1 MIKLVPQWAHQYT
14 EFWDS
19 IRRRNLWFIQL
30 RYGAFVML
38 SGFILFSYFL
48 LDVKYS
54 DTQLIACFTV
64 SISIF
69 TYNFILQSIRKYLKC
84 EPGTFNPLHFSLL
97 QIGLDIIALFLLLH
111 YTGGIESPLYMLFV
125 FHMIIGGLILP
136 GSVVYSIAAFVFIV
150 FGAMTISEYF
160 GVIPHHHISGLI
172 EYELSTSKYYIGL
185 ILTTFGFTIFI
196 SAYVANRIAQRLYD
210 RERALLES
218 IDKINSAEKEKQK
231 YIMNIVH
238 ELKTPLAA
246 VSSYLELVLQ
256 KFLGPINKNV
266 ETKLIRAKY
275 RTDEG
280 LDMINDVLNVS
291 KLKLY
296 DRFDVEEINLEELVC
311 SIINRR
317 KITAETQLISLQL
330 EDKRT
335 DKKNVKGDKFLLHI
349 AISNLVGN
357 AIKYGIE
364 NGKVMVTLMNDES
377 NQIIKICDDGIGI
390 PSKDQAKVF
399 DDFYRSSNAKKISA
413 DGSGLGLPAVKQII
427 ERHNGK
433 VQVESPSPMGNKNNP
448 GSCFTVVLPCKLNSD
463 NSLFSTD

>member
-1 MIKLVPQWAHQYT
+1 MITLVPQWAHQYT

-38 SGFILFSYFL
+38 SGLILFSYLL
-48 LDVKYS
+48 LDVNYS
-54 DTQLIACFTV
+54 DTQLIACFLI

-69 TYNFILQSIRKYLKC
+69 TYNIILQYVRRYLKC
-84 EPGTFNPLHFSLL
+84 EPGTFNPLYFSLL
-97 QIGLDIIALFLLLH
+97 QIGMDIIALFLLLH

-136 GSVVYSIAAFVFIV
+136 GTVVYSLAALVFIV
-150 FGAMTISEYF
+150 FSAMTILEYF

-218 IDKINSAEKEKQK
+218 IEKINSAEKEKQK
-231 YIMNIVH
+231 YIMSIVH

-266 ETKLIRAKY
+266 ESKLIRAKY

-317 KITAETQLISLQL
+317 KITAESQLISLQL

-364 NGKVMVTLMNDES
+364 NGKVIVTLMNDLS

-427 ERHNGK
+427 ERHNGN

-448 GSCFTVVLPCKLNSD
+448 GSCFTVVLPCKMN
-463 NSLFSTD
+463 